1 MNLLSETFLPSFN
14 NLHVSVKINPSAY
27 PNWFRSVQNHHS
39 FWPFDQNK
47 NNARFHYQVKQ
58 SQILQTTSS
67 TTNSSQ
73 RQHNHRNMSSQSNQQ
88 QETSRERLMRLLS
101 EGKIETTQQ
110 RMERL
115 QEQGYDRDKV
125 ISFSIR
131 VTKKHCYMDTEQYN
145 GPDLV
150 EWGCNNFEQ
159 LFVVLFAEWRE
170 YMEAAI
176 EVYKNAPPPPVGTY
190 RHFLMR
196 PDATPKEFQEPFV
209 LIEYIDYDTPK
220 QRTKYFINLAEFMD
234 TMNPSAT

>member
-1 MNLLSETFLPSFN
+1 MAPFYFPKTCTALSKTITSIQTLKPFGFFAQKTFIFHMNLLSETFLPSFN

-88 QETSRERLMRLLS
+88 QETSRKRLMRLLS
-101 EGKIETTQQ
+101 EGKIETNQQ

-115 QEQGYDRDKV
+115 QEQGYHSDEV
-125 ISFSIR
+125 VSFSVRI
-131 VTKKHCYMDTEQYN
+131 TKNLCYMDTQQYN
-145 GPDLV
+145 GPDL
-150 EWGCNNFEQ
+150 W
-159 LFVVLFAEWRE
+159 
-170 YMEAAI
+170 
-176 EVYKNAPPPPVGTY
+176 
-190 RHFLMR
+190 
-196 PDATPKEFQEPFV
+196 
-209 LIEYIDYDTPK
+209 
-220 QRTKYFINLAEFMD
+220 
-234 TMNPSAT
+234 